1 MATIDGTNK
10 KLSVSGEQI
19 EETVG
24 KSHEHSNSDV
34 LDKLSDDNGTL
45 QYNGSDITGGS
56 ATEYELPTAS
66 TTVLGGV
73 KVDGTTITV
82 NPDGIISAASTGTG
96 LTEEQAANVAKIPTI
111 ETKVNAN
118 TNNIS
123 NLETRVTQVE
133 KSGVSDEVI
142 NQKITDY
149 ITEKGVLSEGCVESK
164 HFNNALFG
172 NKTVVDAIKA
182 DYVFCY
188 YVLDTSQVAESTSYE
203 CRVLCEGSFD
213 TLSNKKLRYGFAA
226 QTSNE
231 NMLANGTVFS
241 EDTDYVRN
249 KTYTINSSVTVT
261 TLPTCFK
268 IVSVGWKSTLSAIIN
283 DLEIYI
289 NGVYCPIKS
298 VEKRSSATG
307 NLTYTSNEKQSA
319 FIVDKQTLYNT
330 KNEINNTIENF
341 EVKRYNFEK
350 DMLDKSI
357 DNSIKWEFTPERK
370 GHLIFYYDLG
380 KSIATPE
387 LRVEYIYD
395 HESNVNITRCIVQ
408 GHGDSKLSNNSQE
421 LGFSSALN
429 TIVNVNHTLTAT
441 LSSTGRYISIIFYIS
456 RSDKAT
462 TENNFINF
470 KKLRVFANGIEGK
483 LYDVMSDNVSYYS
496 DYQKFNDD
504 RVMNFG
510 NYKEEKA
517 KEDKYKG
524 MVIRCMGDSTTRG
537 ENGATSKMGY
547 PTHLAKYYSQCTVV
561 NNGWNGIGAEGFFI
575 KATEVKDW
583 TTTLAVLSSYGANA
597 SGGYDESH
605 IPNLLQYVPNSTK
618 NGNSP
623 VYRSV
628 EDAIS
633 KTTYSLDGTFNV
645 YSDGTITLGKGYD
658 NSQTYTVDGVNCI
671 YDSANSTVTLI
682 GFYFD
687 DKWIDT
693 EDKYWALFGN
703 NWYGKM
709 AKGIEYIQWMNP
721 LTTLALHSYHH
732 LSNVNSTQAEEI
744 ETYMLKLQEIY
755 RIPVI
760 KSNKELGVNGKTLKT
775 YMLDWAHMNDM
786 GNEMKGWYLARQLET
801 YIKYPY
807 KYYDGFNYVGVL
819 PKSIEFTRDTESVSA
834 GSSVYMYVKI
844 RPYNCEN
851 NNIIF
856 TTDNKNVT
864 VELAVKGLIYQKIK
878 VTGVTSGN
886 TTITATC
893 EGNTSVS
900 ATATVTVTA

>member
-1 MATIDGTNK
+1 MATIEGTKK
-10 KLSVSGEQI
+10 KLTVSGEAI
-19 EETVG
+19 ESAVNS
-24 KSHEHSNSDV
+24 KHEHSNNDV
-34 LDKLSDDNGTL
+34 LDKLSDNNGTL
-45 QYNGSDITGGS
+45 QYNGADITGSGS
-56 ATEYELPTAS
+56 SYTLPTAS
-66 TTVLGGV
+66 ETVLGGV

-82 NPDGIISAASTGTG
+82 NPEGIISATSTGAG

-111 ETKVNAN
+111 ENNVTTN
-118 TNNIS
+118 TNSIS

-133 KSGVSDEVI
+133 SNGISDEAI

-149 ITEKGVLSEGCVESK
+149 ITENGVLSEGCIESK

-188 YVLDTSQVAESTSYE
+188 YVLDTSKVVESTSYE
-203 CRVLCEGSFD
+203 CRVVCEGSFD
-213 TLSNKKLRYGFAA
+213 TLSNKNLRYGFAT
-226 QTSNE
+226 QNSNE
-231 NMLANGTVFS
+231 NMMTDGTVFN
-241 EDTDYVRN
+241 EGTHYIQN
-249 KTYTINSSVTVT
+249 KTYSINSSVMVT

-268 IVSVGWKSTLSAIIN
+268 IVSVGWKSTLSAIID

-289 NGVYCPIKS
+289 NGVHCPIKN
-298 VEKRSSATG
+298 VEKKGSATG
-307 NLTYTSNEKQSA
+307 NLTYTSNAKQSA

-357 DNSIKWEFTPERK
+357 DNSIKWELTPERK
-370 GHLIFYYDLG
+370 GHLIFHYDLG
-380 KSIATPE
+380 ESIATPE

-395 HESNVNITRCIVQ
+395 HESNVNISHCKVQ
-408 GHGDSKLSNNSQE
+408 GHSNSKSSNNSQE
-421 LGFSSALN
+421 LGFSSTLN
-429 TIVNVNHTLTAT
+429 TVVNVNHTLTAT
-441 LSSTGRYISIIFYIS
+441 LSSTGRYISIIFNIS
-456 RSDKAT
+456 RSDNTT

-483 LYDVMSDNVSYYS
+483 LYDVTSDNVSYYS

-504 RVMNFG
+504 RIMNFG
-510 NYKEEKA
+510 NYREEKA

-524 MVIRCMGDSTTRG
+524 MVIRCMGDSTTLG

-547 PTHLAKYYSQCTVV
+547 PTHLAKYYSQCTVS

-583 TTTLAVLSSYGANA
+583 TTTLAVLSCYGANA

-605 IPNLLQYVPNSTK
+605 IPDLLQYVPNSTK

-623 VYRSV
+623 IYRSV

-633 KTTYSLDGTFNV
+633 KTTYLVDGTFNV
-645 YSDGTITLGKGYD
+645 YSEGKVTLGSGYD
-658 NSQTYTVDGVNCI
+658 NSQTYTVDGVNCK

-682 GFYFD
+682 GFYFND
-687 DKWIDT
+687 NWIDT
-693 EDKYWALFGN
+693 EDKYWALFGD
-703 NWYGKM
+703 NWYGRM
-709 AKGIEYIQWMNP
+709 AKGIEYIQWINP

-732 LSNVNSTQAEEI
+732 LSNVSSTQAEDI

-760 KSNKELGVNGKTLKT
+760 KANKELGVNGKTLKT
-775 YMLDWAHMNDM
+775 YMLDWAHMQDI

-834 GSSVYMYVKI
+834 GSSSYMYVKI
-844 RPYNCEN
+844 APYNCEN

-856 TTDNKNVT
+856 TTDNENAT

-878 VTGVTSGN
+878 VTGVTAGN

-893 EGNTSVS
+893 EGDTAVS
-900 ATATVTVTA
+900 ATATVTVTE

>member
-45 QYNGSDITGGS
+45 QYNGSDITGGGS
-56 ATEYELPTAS
+56 SYTLPTAS
-66 TTVLGGV
+66 TTTLGGV
-73 KVDGTTITV
+73 KVDGATITV

-149 ITEKGVLSEGCVESK
+149 ITENSVLSEGCVESK

-268 IVSVGWKSTLSAIIN
+268 IVSVGWGSTLSAIIN

-357 DNSIKWEFTPERK
+357 DNSIKWEVTPNRK
-370 GHLIFYYDLG
+370 GELIFYYDLG
-380 KSIATPE
+380 ESIAKPE
-387 LRVEYIYD
+387 LRIEYIYE
-395 HESNVNITRCIVQ
+395 HESNVNISYCKVL
-408 GHGDSKLSNNSQE
+408 GHSNSKASSNSQE
-421 LGFSSALN
+421 IGFSSTLN
-429 TIVNVNHTLTAT
+429 TVVNVNHTLTAT
-441 LSSTGRYISIIFYIS
+441 LSSTGRYISILFTLS
-456 RSDKAT
+456 RIDKVA

-510 NYKEEKA
+510 NYREEKA

-524 MVIRCMGDSTTRG
+524 MVIRCMGDSTTLG

-547 PTHLAKYYSQCTVV
+547 PTHLAKYYSQCRVA

-575 KATEVKDW
+575 KAAEVKDW
-583 TTTLAVLSSYGANA
+583 TTTLAVLSCYGANA

-618 NGNSP
+618 NGNYP

-671 YDSANSTVTLI
+671 YDSAKSTVTLI

-693 EDKYWALFGN
+693 EAKYWDLFGA
-703 NWYGKM
+703 NWYGEM

-732 LSNVNSTQAEEI
+732 LSGVTSTQAEDI
-744 ETYMLKLQEIY
+744 ENYMLKLQEIY

-819 PKSIEFTRDTESVSA
+819 PKSVEFTRDTESVSA
-834 GSSVYMYVKI
+834 GSSSYMYVKI
-844 RPYNCEN
+844 GPYNCEN
-851 NNIIF
+851 KNISF
-856 TTDNKNVT
+856 TTDNENVT

-878 VTGVTSGN
+878 VTGVTAGN
-886 TTITATC
+886 TIITATC

-900 ATATVTVTA
+900 TTATVTVTE

>member
-1 MATIDGTNK
+1 MATIDGSNK

-19 EETVG
+19 EESVG

-56 ATEYELPTAS
+56 SYTLPTAS

-73 KVDGTTITV
+73 KGDGTTITV
-82 NPDGIISAASTGTG
+82 NPDGIISATSTGTG
-96 LTEEQAANVAKIPTI
+96 LTEGQAANVAKIPTI
-111 ETKVNAN
+111 ESNVN
-118 TNNIS
+118 TNTSSITELS
-123 NLETRVTQVE
+123 DRVTAVE
-133 KSGVSDEVI
+133 SGGISEETVEQIVSD
-142 NQKITDY
+142 Y
-149 ITEKGVLSEGCVESK
+149 IAENGVLTDGCVESK
-164 HFNNALFG
+164 HLNDALFG
-172 NKTVVDAIKA
+172 NKTVVDAITS
-182 DYVFCY
+182 DYVFFY
-188 YVLDTSQVAESTSYE
+188 YSLDTSKVAESASYE
-203 CRVLCEGSFD
+203 CRVVCEGSFD

-231 NMLANGTVFS
+231 NMMDNGIVFS
-241 EDTDYVRN
+241 EGTDYVLN
-249 KTYTINSSVTVT
+249 KTYNINSSVTVT

-268 IVSVGWKSTLSAIIN
+268 IVSTGWKSTLSAIIN

-298 VEKRSSATG
+298 VKKRSSATG
-307 NLTYTSNEKQSA
+307 NLTYTSNVKQSA
-319 FIVDKQTLYNT
+319 FIVDKQALYNT
-330 KNEINNTIENF
+330 KNEINNIIDNLEI
-341 EVKRYNFEK
+341 KRYNFEK

-357 DNSIKWEFTPERK
+357 DNSIKWEVTPNRK
-370 GHLIFYYDLG
+370 GELIFYYDLG
-380 KSIATPE
+380 ESIATPE
-387 LRVEYIYD
+387 LRIEYIYD
-395 HESNVNITRCIVQ
+395 HESNVNISYCKVL
-408 GHGDSKLSNNSQE
+408 GHSNSKASSNSQE
-421 LGFSSALN
+421 LGFSSTLN
-429 TIVNVNHTLTAT
+429 TVVNVNHTLTAT
-441 LSSTGRYISIIFYIS
+441 LSSTGRYISILFTLS
-456 RSDKAT
+456 RSDKVA

-483 LYDVMSDNVSYYS
+483 LYDITSDNVSYYS

-504 RVMNFG
+504 RIMNFG
-510 NYKEEKA
+510 NYREEKA

-524 MVIRCMGDSTTRG
+524 MVIRCMGDSTTLG

-547 PTHLAKYYSQCTVV
+547 PTHLAKYYPQCKVI
-561 NNGWNGIGAEGFFI
+561 NKGWNGVGAEGFFI
-575 KATEVKDW
+575 TAQDVKDW
-583 TTTLAVLSSYGANA
+583 TNTLAVLSCYGANA
-597 SGGYDESH
+597 SGGYDESY
-605 IPNLLQYVPNSTK
+605 IPNLRQHLPNSAK
-618 NGNSP
+618 NGNYS

-671 YDSANSTVTLI
+671 YDSENSTVTLI

-687 DKWIDT
+687 GKWIDT
-693 EDKYWALFGN
+693 EAKYWDLFGA
-703 NWYGKM
+703 NWYGEM

-732 LSNVNSTQAEEI
+732 LSGVTSTQAEDI
-744 ETYMLKLQEIY
+744 ENYMLKLQEIY

-760 KSNKELGVNGKTLKT
+760 RSNKELGVNGKTLKT

-807 KYYDGFNYVGVL
+807 KYYDGYHYVGVL

-834 GSSVYMYVKI
+834 GSSSYMYVKI
-844 RPYNCEN
+844 GPYNCEN

-856 TTDNKNVT
+856 TTNNENVT
-864 VELAVKGLIYQKIK
+864 VELAVKGLIYQKVK
-878 VTGVTSGN
+878 VTGVTAGN

-900 ATATVTVTA
+900 TTATVTVTE

>member
-1 MATIDGTNK
+1 MG
-10 KLSVSGEQI
+10 KLSKDQLPQPYLLEDFYLAKMAGLDVKLPDPLY
-19 EETVG
+19 T
-24 KSHEHSNSDV
+24 SDYY
-34 LDKLSDDNGTL
+34 LKYIAENK
-45 QYNGSDITGGS
+45 NIGG
-56 ATEYELPTAS
+56 
-66 TTVLGGV
+66 
-73 KVDGTTITV
+73 
-82 NPDGIISAASTGTG
+82 GTG
-96 LTEEQAANVAKIPTI
+96 LTEEQEAEIAKISTI
-111 ETKVNAN
+111 ETNVSSNTASISTNA
-118 TNNIS
+118 TNIAS
-123 NLETRVTQVE
+123 LTTRVTQVE
-133 KSGVSDEVI
+133 SAGVSDEVI

-149 ITEKGVLSEGCVESK
+149 ITENGVLTDGCVENK
-164 HFNNALFG
+164 HFNDALFG
-172 NKTVVDAIKA
+172 NKTVVDAINS
-182 DYVFCY
+182 DYVFYY
-188 YVLDTSQVAESTSYE
+188 YVLDTSKVAESTSYE
-203 CRVLCEGSFD
+203 CRVVCEGSFD
-213 TLSNKKLRYGFAA
+213 TLSNNNLRYGFASQA
-226 QTSNE
+226 SNE
-231 NMLANGTVFS
+231 NMMTNGTVFS
-241 EDTDYVRN
+241 EGTKYIQN
-249 KTYTINSSVTVT
+249 KTYSINSSVTVT

-298 VEKRSSATG
+298 VKKRASATG
-307 NLTYTSNEKQSA
+307 NLTYTTNAKHSA

-357 DNSIKWEFTPERK
+357 DNSIKWELTPNRQK
-370 GHLIFYYDLG
+370 HLIFYYDLG
-380 KSIATPE
+380 ESIATPE

-395 HESNVNITRCIVQ
+395 HESNVNIKYCKVQ
-408 GHGDSKLSNNSQE
+408 GHGNSKSGNNNSQE
-421 LGFSSALN
+421 LGFSSTLN
-429 TIVNVNHTLTAT
+429 TVVNVNHTLKAT
-441 LSSTGRYISIIFYIS
+441 LSSTGRYISIIFNIS
-456 RSDKAT
+456 RDNQTT

-483 LYDVMSDNVSYYS
+483 LYNVMSDNVSYYS

-510 NYKEEKA
+510 NYREEKA

-524 MVIRCMGDSTTRG
+524 MVIRCMGDSTTLG

-547 PTHLAKYYSQCTVV
+547 PTHLAKYYPQCKVI
-561 NNGWNGIGAEGFFI
+561 NKGWNGVGAEGFLMT
-575 KATEVKDW
+575 AQDVKDW
-583 TTTLAVLSSYGANA
+583 TTTLAVLSCYGANA
-597 SGGYDESH
+597 SGGYDESY
-605 IPNLLQYVPNSTK
+605 IPNLHQYVPSSAK
-618 NGNSP
+618 NGNSS

-645 YSDGTITLGKGYD
+645 YSDGTITLGKGYA
-658 NSQTYTVDGVNCI
+658 NSQTYTVDGVNCK
-671 YDSANSTVTLI
+671 YDSEKSTVTLI
-682 GFYFD
+682 GFYFNG
-687 DKWIDT
+687 KWIDT
-693 EDKYWALFGN
+693 EAKYWALFGD

-721 LTTLALHSYHH
+721 LTTLVLHSYHH
-732 LSNVNSTQAEEI
+732 LSGVTSTQAEDI

-760 KSNKELGVNGKTLKT
+760 KANKELGVNGKTLKT

-807 KYYDGFNYVGVL
+807 KYYDGYYYVGVL
-819 PKSIEFTRDTESVSA
+819 PKSLEFARDTESVSV
-834 GSSVYMYVKI
+834 GSSSYMYVKI
-844 RPYNCEN
+844 GPYNCEN
-851 NNIIF
+851 KNIIF
-856 TTDNKNVT
+856 TTDNENVT

-893 EGNTSVS
+893 EGNTAVS

>member
-1 MATIDGTNK
+1 MATIDGTKK
-10 KLSVSGEQI
+10 KLTVKGELI
-19 EETVG
+19 ESAVNS
-24 KSHEHSNSDV
+24 KHEHSNSAV
-34 LDKLSDDNGTL
+34 LDKLSDSNGTL
-45 QYNGSDITGGS
+45 QYNGADITGGGS
-56 ATEYELPTAS
+56 SYTLPTAS

-111 ETKVNAN
+111 ENNVN
-118 TNNIS
+118 TNTSSITELS
-123 NLETRVTQVE
+123 DRVTAVE
-133 KSGVSDEVI
+133 SGGISEEAVEQIVSD
-142 NQKITDY
+142 Y
-149 ITEKGVLSEGCVESK
+149 IAENGVLTDGCIESK

-172 NKTVVDAIKA
+172 NKTVVDAINS
-182 DYVFCY
+182 DYVFFY
-188 YVLDTSQVAESTSYE
+188 YSLDTSKVAESNSYE
-203 CRVLCEGSFD
+203 CRVVCEGSFN
-213 TLSNKKLRYGFAA
+213 TLSNKNLRYGFAE

-231 NMLANGTVFS
+231 NMMPNGIVFS
-241 EDTDYVRN
+241 EGTDYVLN
-249 KTYTINSSVTVT
+249 KTYNINSSVTVT

-268 IVSVGWKSTLSAIIN
+268 IVSTGWKSTLSAIIN

-307 NLTYTSNEKQSA
+307 NLTYTSNAKQSA

-330 KNEINNTIENF
+330 KNEINNTIDNLEI
-341 EVKRYNFEK
+341 KRYNFEK

-357 DNSIKWEFTPERK
+357 DNSIKWELTPNRK
-370 GHLIFYYDLG
+370 GELIFYYDLG
-380 KSIATPE
+380 ESIATPE

-395 HESNVNITRCIVQ
+395 HESNVNISYCKVL
-408 GHGDSKLSNNSQE
+408 GHGNPKPGSNSQE
-421 LGFSSALN
+421 LGFSSTLN
-429 TIVNVNHTLTAT
+429 TVVNVNHTLKAT
-441 LSSTGRYISIIFYIS
+441 LSSTGRYISILFTLS

-483 LYDVMSDNVSYYS
+483 LYNITSDNVSYYS

-504 RVMNFG
+504 RIMNFG
-510 NYKEEKA
+510 NYREEKA

-524 MVIRCMGDSTTRG
+524 MVIRCMGDSTTLG

-547 PTHLAKYYSQCTVV
+547 PTHLAKYYPQCKVI
-561 NNGWNGIGAEGFFI
+561 NKGWNGVGAEGFFI
-575 KATEVKDW
+575 TAQDVKDW
-583 TTTLAVLSSYGANA
+583 TNTLAVLSCYGANA

-605 IPNLLQYVPNSTK
+605 IPNLRQHLPNSSK
-618 NGNSP
+618 NGNYS

-645 YSDGTITLGKGYD
+645 YSDGTITLGKGYE

-671 YDSANSTVTLI
+671 YDSEKSTVTLI

-687 DKWIDT
+687 GKWIDT
-693 EDKYWALFGN
+693 EAKYWDLFGN
-703 NWYGKM
+703 NWYGRM
-709 AKGIEYIQWMNP
+709 AKGIEYIQWINP
-721 LTTLALHSYHH
+721 LTTLVLHSYHH
-732 LSNVNSTQAEEI
+732 LSGVTSTQAEDI
-744 ETYMLKLQEIY
+744 ENYMLKLQEIY

-760 KSNKELGVNGKTLKT
+760 KANKELGVHGKTLKT

-807 KYYDGFNYVGVL
+807 KYYDGYHYVGVL

-834 GSSVYMYVKI
+834 GSSSYMYVKI
-844 RPYNCEN
+844 GPYNCEN

-856 TTDNKNVT
+856 TTNNENVT
-864 VELAVKGLIYQKIK
+864 VELAVKGLIYQKVK
-878 VTGVTSGN
+878 VTGVTAGN
-886 TTITATC
+886 TIITATC

-900 ATATVTVTA
+900 TTATVTVTE

>member
-1 MATIDGTNK
+1 MATIDGTKK
-10 KLSVSGEQI
+10 KLTVKGELI
-19 EETVG
+19 ESAVNS
-24 KSHEHSNSDV
+24 KHEHSNSAV
-34 LDKLSDDNGTL
+34 LDKLTDNDGTL
-45 QYNGSDITGGS
+45 QYNGADITGGS
-56 ATEYELPTAS
+56 ATEYTLPTAS

-73 KVDGTTITV
+73 KVDGSTITV
-82 NPDGIISAASTGTG
+82 NPDGIISATSTGTG
-96 LTEEQAANVAKIPTI
+96 LTEEQAANVAKIPTL
-111 ETKVNAN
+111 ESNVN
-118 TNNIS
+118 TNTSSITELS
-123 NLETRVTQVE
+123 DRVTAVE
-133 KSGVSDEVI
+133 SGGISEEAVEQIVSD
-142 NQKITDY
+142 Y
-149 ITEKGVLSEGCVESK
+149 IAENGVLTDGCVESK
-164 HFNNALFG
+164 HLNDALFG
-172 NKTVVDAIKA
+172 NKTVVDAINS
-182 DYVFCY
+182 DYVFFY
-188 YVLDTSQVAESTSYE
+188 YSLDTSKVAESTSYE
-203 CRVLCEGSFD
+203 CRVVCEGSFN
-213 TLSNKKLRYGFAA
+213 TLSNKNLRYGFAE

-231 NMLANGTVFS
+231 NMMPNGIVFS
-241 EDTDYVRN
+241 EGTDYVLN
-249 KTYTINSSVTVT
+249 KTYNINSSVTVT

-307 NLTYTSNEKQSA
+307 NLTYTSNAKQSA
-319 FIVDKQTLYNT
+319 FIVDKQALYNT

-357 DNSIKWEFTPERK
+357 DNSIKWEFTPDRVN
-370 GHLIFYYDLG
+370 HLIFYYDLG
-380 KSIATPE
+380 ESIATPE

-395 HESNVNITRCIVQ
+395 HESNVNISHCKVQ
-408 GHGDSKLSNNSQE
+408 SHSNSKSSNNSQE
-421 LGFSSALN
+421 LGFSSTLN
-429 TIVNVNHTLTAT
+429 TVVNVNHTLKAT
-441 LSSTGRYISIIFYIS
+441 LSSTGRYISIIFS
-456 RSDKAT
+456 LSKSDKAT

-470 KKLRVFANGIEGK
+470 KKLRVFANEIEGK
-483 LYDVMSDNVSYYS
+483 LYDITSDNVSYYS
-496 DYQKFNDD
+496 NYQKFNDD
-504 RVMNFG
+504 RIMNFG
-510 NYKEEKA
+510 NYREEKA

-524 MVIRCMGDSTTRG
+524 MVIRCMGDSTTLG

-547 PTHLAKYYSQCTVV
+547 PTHLAKYYQQCKVI
-561 NNGWNGIGAEGFFI
+561 NKGWNGVGAEGFFI
-575 KATEVKDW
+575 TAQDVKDW
-583 TTTLAVLSSYGANA
+583 TNTLAVLSCYGANA

-618 NGNSP
+618 NGNYP

-645 YSDGTITLGKGYD
+645 YSDGTITLGSGY
-658 NSQTYTVDGVNCI
+658 NKSQTYTVDGVNCI
-671 YDSANSTVTLI
+671 YDSAKSTVTLI
-682 GFYFD
+682 GFYFND
-687 DKWIDT
+687 EWIDT

-703 NWYGKM
+703 NWYGRM

-732 LSNVNSTQAEEI
+732 LSNVDSTQAEDI
-744 ETYMLKLQEIY
+744 ENYMLKLQEIY

-760 KSNKELGVNGKTLKT
+760 KANKELGVHGKTLKT
-775 YMLDWAHMNDM
+775 YRLDWAHMNDM

-807 KYYDGFNYVGVL
+807 KYYDGFHYVGVL
-819 PKSIEFTRDTESVSA
+819 PKSVEFTRDTESVSA
-834 GSSVYMYVKI
+834 GSSSYMYVKI
-844 RPYNCEN
+844 GPYNCEN
-851 NNIIF
+851 KNISF
-856 TTDNKNVT
+856 TTDNENVT

-900 ATATVTVTA
+900 TTATVTVTA